1 MAFGTIRNSIKLSCQ
16 SLSEADFNSFNL
28 GDTHNPMKDG
38 GWLGNVRYIRLLNNS
53 SYLSK
58 ETEEGMPSYL
68 CKYLGESRDCVL
80 ACPEEF

>member
-1 MAFGTIRNSIKLSCQ
+1 
-16 SLSEADFNSFNL
+16 
-28 GDTHNPMKDG
+28 MKDG
-38 GWLGNVRYIRLLNNS
+38 DWLGNVRYIRLLNNS

-68 CKYLGESRDCVL
+68 RKYLGESRDCVL